1 MPSYLEIT
9 AFIFISIKKII
20 SLHPKA
26 SSISIDMNSKESR
39 FDQMRRLVGAVMGP
53 LCAVLLWIM
62 PIQGI
67 EEPAHHLLAVE
78 CK

>member
-1 MPSYLEIT
+1 
-9 AFIFISIKKII
+9 
-20 SLHPKA
+20 
-26 SSISIDMNSKESR
+26 MNSKESR
-39 FDQMRRLVGAVMGP
+39 FDQMRSLVGAVMGP